1 MPKLLGNH
9 NRSWIWGRHLVSA
22 TIHAKYWIPLELH
35 YDSHRFS
42 PHDPLGNSIVG
53 DLPPGDVPLGDSL
66 ETDLTSLKNLC
77 EAAGIH
83 LVASTADQIAR
94 LIRAED
100 HQGLAARMP
109 EFPYADFD
117 HLLLAHLPSLLVIL
131 DGIQDSFNLGAI
143 IRCAEALGACG
154 IVLPEKGQSGVNSQA
169 ARSSAG
175 AVNFLPIYRVP
186 ALDRSIDQLK
196 SRGMKILAATEKSEQ
211 SLWNVAIPA
220 PLCLI
225 IGNEGKGVS
234 PSLLSACDIQVR
246 IPMAGKTSSLNAAV
260 AAGILLAEIQRQSA
274 KIQ

>member
-42 PHDPLGNSIVG
+42 PHDPLGDPIVG
-53 DLPPGDVPLGDSL
+53 DFPLGDSI
-66 ETDLTSLKNLC
+66 EEAHSTSLKNLC
-77 EAAGIH
+77 EAVGIQ
-83 LVASTADQIAR
+83 LVASTADQLSR

-109 EFPYADFD
+109 EFPYADFEG
-117 HLLLAHLPSLLVIL
+117 LFQAQLPALLVIL

-143 IRCAEALGACG
+143 IRCAEALGAGG

-186 ALDRSIDQLK
+186 ALDRAIDQLK

-211 SLWNVAIPA
+211 SLWNVVIPA

-234 PSLLSACDIQVR
+234 SALLSACDIQVR
-246 IPMAGKTSSLNAAV
+246 IPMAGQTSSLNAAV
-260 AAGILLAEIQRQSA
+260 AAGILLAEIQRQSL
-274 KIQ
+274 KI